1 MLEIIA
7 LIFLCKKNGALA
19 IKKGLK
25 PGTWKFITVLAWILA
40 EITGMI
46 IGIIA
51 LGIAPDNILGLMGI
65 GIASAFGGYLIVRAI
80 LEKKPDVLDDEINTI
95 GVDDLKPPVK

>member
-1 MLEIIA
+1 MLDIIA
-7 LIFLCKKNGALA
+7 LFFLCKMNGKLA
-19 IKKGLK
+19 SKKGLK
-25 PGTWKFITVLAWILA
+25 SLHWILYTILAWIVA
-40 EITGMI
+40 EIIGMT
-46 IGIIA
+46 IGLIA
-51 LGIAPDNILGLMGI
+51 LGITLDNILGLMGI